1 MQRRLQEWNQFII
14 VDAMRKG
21 RVRVGN
27 SINQCSRRVTVQTPG
42 EWELFVWN
50 IYFPFSIHLTER
62 KPHLIFI
69 NPFDKVSWLRFIG
82 FHPLLMPGWDDDVYE
97 FLSHFLALMNNFV
110 DLLLPIYFQSLI
122 LCWLPCKY
130 FAPRQIIANS
140 STHCLNVSNVRSGR
154 P

>member
-14 VDAMRKG
+14 VDGMRK
-21 RVRVGN
+21 
-27 SINQCSRRVTVQTPG
+27 RREL
-42 EWELFVWN
+42 EWEIQSISAVAGWQCRRLVSESFSYEIFTSLFQF
-50 IYFPFSIHLTER
+50 YLTER

-140 STHCLNVSNVRSGR
+140 STHCLNVSNVRRR